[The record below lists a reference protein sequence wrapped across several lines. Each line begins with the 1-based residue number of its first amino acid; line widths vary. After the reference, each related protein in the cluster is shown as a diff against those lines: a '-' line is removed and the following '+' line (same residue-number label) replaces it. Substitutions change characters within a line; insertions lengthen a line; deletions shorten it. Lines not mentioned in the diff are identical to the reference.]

1 MQPIEIN
8 WNEKSLLDNVK
19 LTETIDVKTLDKLIQ
34 SDYLQTDPWINPETG
49 EKVCYDNEKQHLLAL
64 RKNIKNNTL
73 AVVYKSSKLG
83 AGRVYAQKSL
93 SLGSIRRELRHT
105 LARDTY
111 TDIDMENCHPVILE
125 QLCRMNNIEC
135 ENLTKYVT
143 NRAKYLKE
151 VMDKY
156 QVSRDQAKN
165 LFIRLLYFGSIEN
178 WKADNAITADKDLV
192 FLTKFYKELKCIG
205 LEIVHKN
212 PKLLKL
218 IQKAGKANETASLVS
233 TVLQHYEKRIL
244 ECVYKY
250 LLSKNVIKHSNC
262 VLCFDGIMITPKR
275 DLSNLDDTL
284 LERLSDAVEQQL
296 GFKVV
301 FTTKDMKQGY
311 DLPDIENPDSFE
323 CKAKEF
329 EKTHCKIVNKAL
341 YLKLSQSGD
350 EIIQFSQKRL
360 QEAYCDVTCD
370 EDAGFISKWMNKN
383 KNIRKYDDMNV
394 YPRPLKCPDHHFNLW
409 TPFKYENYKGTF
421 IPNAEGLDFVL
432 NHIKILC
439 DNDDSVFQ
447 FVIKWMAQMLQFPA
461 VKTCCLSFV
470 GRQGAGKSSFVRI
483 CEALMGKSKV
493 FESTSPSRDVWG
505 DFNSP
510 MINAFLVSIAELSK
524 KEYIQGESKFKGI
537 ITDPTITINS
547 KGINQYELD
556 SYHRVV
562 NTANND
568 DPVKTSEDDRRNVV
582 IRVSDELIGNKE
594 YFDKFYEYL
603 KDDNSMRALF
613 EYLMEIPDM
622 DKFSKIPLPRT
633 THQDELRKLDMS
645 VPEQFLYELVTRSTE
660 KELTLTAEQM
670 YSLFNSWKCE
680 NNVDF
685 EINKLKMGMKLSVLR
700 VDGFT
705 SEHRKTG
712 TVRVLNVEKMRKHF
726 KIPNECMF

>member
-8 WNEKSLLDNVK
+8 WNEKSSLDGIK
-19 LTETIDVKTLDKLIQ
+19 LSETIDVNTLDKLIQ
-34 SDYLQTDPWINPETG
+34 SDYLHTDPWINPETG
-49 EKVCYDNEKQHLLAL
+49 EKVCYDSEKQHLLAL

-73 AVVYKSSKLG
+73 SVAYKPSKLG
-83 AGRVYAQKSL
+83 VGRVYAQKSL

-135 ENLTKYVT
+135 DYLTKYVT
-143 NRAKYLKE
+143 NRTKYLKE

-156 QVSRDQAKN
+156 QVTRDQAKN
-165 LFIRLLYFGSIEN
+165 LFIRLLYFGNIEN
-178 WKADNAITADKDLV
+178 WKADNAIVADKDLV

-205 LEIVHKN
+205 LEIVSKN

-218 IQKAGKANETASLVS
+218 IQKSGKANETASLVS
-233 TVLQHYEKRIL
+233 TVLQHYEKKIL
-244 ECVYKY
+244 ECVYIY
-250 LLSKNVIKHSNC
+250 LHSEKVVTDNC
-262 VLCFDGIMITPKR
+262 VLCFDGIMIPSKNYVEGLLTQ
-275 DLSNLDDTL
+275 LSAT
-284 LERLSDAVEQQL
+284 VETQL
-296 GFKVV
+296 HFQVV

-329 EKTHCKIVNKAL
+329 EKTHCKIVNKAV

-370 EDAGFISKWMNKN
+370 ENAGFISKWMNKN

-394 YPRPLKCPDHHFNLW
+394 YPHPLQCPENHFNLW
-409 TPFKYENYKGTF
+409 IPFKYETCKDSYV
-421 IPNAEGLDFVL
+421 PNTEGLEFVL
-432 NHIKILC
+432 NHLKIIC
-439 DNDDSVFQ
+439 DNDESVQ
-447 FVIKWMAQMLQFPA
+447 QYVIMWMAQMLQFPA
-461 VKTCCLSFV
+461 FKTCCLSFV
-470 GRQGAGKSSFVRI
+470 GRQGSGKSSFIRI
-483 CEALMGKSKV
+483 CEALLGRTKV
-493 FESTSPSRDVWG
+493 FESTAPSRDVWG

-510 MINAFLVSIAELSK
+510 MINAFLVSIPELSK
-524 KEYIQGESKFKGI
+524 KDYIQGEAKFKGI
-537 ITDPTITINS
+537 ITDPTIYINA
-547 KGINQYELD
+547 KGINQYEIN

-562 NTANND
+562 NTSNND

-594 YFDKFYEYL
+594 YFDKLYEYL
-603 KDDNSMRALF
+603 IDDTTMRALYD
-613 EYLMEIPDM
+613 YLMKIPDM
-622 DKFSKIPLPRT
+622 DKFNKIPLPRT
-633 THQDELRKLDMS
+633 KHQEELRKLDMS
-645 VPEQFLYELVTRSTE
+645 VPEQFLYELVAKSSE
-660 KELTLTAEQM
+660 KELVYTADQM
-670 YSLFNSWKCE
+670 YSLFNSWKFE

-705 SEHRKTG
+705 SEHRKVG
-712 TVRVLNVEKMRKHF
+712 TVRVLNVDKMRQHF